1 METRTEYKTAP
12 DNGASEKRYTQ
23 DDISLVI
30 NAVSRL
36 TMARVLQGQTAYE
49 GDRDYYQVLG
59 YPTSIDIGDYVK
71 RYERQD
77 IASRIVDLPAID
89 SFKEPP
95 KLSEADV
102 EETPFVQEFNRLD
115 ARLKVWN
122 TLTRADRLS
131 GIGRFGIILIGF
143 KDGRTLAEPVDADK
157 IGGEKS
163 ILYLRPL
170 SEVFVE
176 VKDTNKDPQSSRF
189 GQPETYSVTLG
200 DNMGSRVVHWSRV
213 IHLAENKLDNEVF
226 GIPRL
231 RPVFNLLDDKMKAGG
246 GTAEAT
252 WLNMRP
258 GTVVSPKED
267 YSLEDTDDALNAWL
281 AEVDRYAH
289 DPLRFLRLEGMEAK
303 QIGTSEVADPTGIHD
318 VIIEDIAATIGMPQR
333 ILRGSAGGELSA
345 SKEDTRQW
353 AGTIA
358 SRQKNYAE
366 PEIVRPF
373 IDRLV
378 GLGAFPT
385 PAGGPGAYN
394 IGTLQPDGSYAWPSI
409 IELDE
414 TEKAA
419 ATRDQAAA
427 AKNLADPIVGTLL
440 TDDERRQILRFPPR
454 EPAETEKEVAED
466 VFQLVMQ
473 NHRDG
478 HINDDELVAHF
489 AAGVLERTGALDEM

>member
-1 METRTEYKTAP
+1 MMETQAQYKT
-12 DNGASEKRYTQ
+12 DNNAKYTQ
-23 DDISLVI
+23 VDLQLVI

-36 TMARVLQGQTAYE
+36 TMARVLQGQTAYK

-59 YPTSIDIGDYVK
+59 YPASIGIEDYVQ

-143 KDGRTLAEPVDADK
+143 KDGRTMVESVNADE
-157 IGGEKS
+157 IQGEKS

-170 SEVFVE
+170 SEVFVK
-176 VKDTNKDPQSSRF
+176 VKTIDRNSQSPRF
-189 GQPETYSVTLG
+189 GLPEVYSVELD
-200 DNMGSRVVHWSRV
+200 DNRGSRPVHWSRV

-226 GIPRL
+226 GVPRL
-231 RPVFNLLDDKMKAGG
+231 RSVFNLLDDKIKAGG

-258 GTVVSPKED
+258 GTAITTKD
-267 YSLEDTDDALNAWL
+267 DWNLEDTTDARNDFL

-289 DPLRFLRLEGMEAK
+289 DPLRFLRLEGVEATP
-303 QIGTSEVADPTGIHD
+303 IGTSEVANPTGIHD
-318 VIIEDIAATIGMPQR
+318 VIIADIAAATGIPQR
-333 ILRGSAGGELSA
+333 VLVGSAGGELSA
-345 SKEDTRQW
+345 AKEDTRQW
-353 AGTIA
+353 ASTIA
-358 SRQKNYAE
+358 NRQKNYAE
-366 PEIVRPF
+366 PEVVRPF

-378 GLGAFPT
+378 GMGALPT
-385 PAGGPGAYN
+385 PAGGPGAYSV
-394 IGTLQPDGSYAWPSI
+394 GTLQPDGSYAWPSI

-419 ATRDQAAA
+419 ATRDQAIA
-427 AKNLADPIVGTLL
+427 AKALADPTTGELPI
-440 TDDERRQILRFPPR
+440 DEDEARQILRLPP
-454 EPAETEKEVAED
+454 KERTP
-466 VFQLVMQ
+466 Q
-473 NHRDG
+473 
-478 HINDDELVAHF
+478 DELEDELTQAILNGRRNGRVTDEALI
-489 AAGVLERTGALDEM
+489 ANALTEQLERMGELDEE